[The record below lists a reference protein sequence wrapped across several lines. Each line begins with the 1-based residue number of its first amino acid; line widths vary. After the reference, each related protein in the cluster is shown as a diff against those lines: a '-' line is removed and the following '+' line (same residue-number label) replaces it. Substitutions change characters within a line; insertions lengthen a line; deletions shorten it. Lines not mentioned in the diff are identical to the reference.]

1 MLCNCSLGLV
11 SWPPSAGLHPV
22 LSSSKFWRLCI
33 CWPLRNWW
41 SEFLWHLLGS
51 GASDREP
58 YSEAEARMLRAWGM
72 LESAVLRCLQGVA
85 CLLEW
90 IILKISWDPLCDL
103 AQNLGCPTKHPEDH
117 TVRSYCRHQTRTSFF
132 PFQGFDTQWH
142 HIPAIRLGPF
152 PLSGVWQ
159 SLFAR
164 TQVGEFENCR
174 LLLVD
179 KKISTA
185 RDIVG
190 ILEAAVRGG
199 FSLLI
204 MAEDIEQEALATMV
218 VNKLRG
224 TLKVRPYSMFPTGM
238 NPLLAF
244 WRSWNT
250 IFKRRKTCIVA
261 VQLECFRSL

>member
-1 MLCNCSLGLV
+1 M
-11 SWPPSAGLHPV
+11 
-22 LSSSKFWRLCI
+22 
-33 CWPLRNWW
+33 
-41 SEFLWHLLGS
+41 
-51 GASDREP
+51 
-58 YSEAEARMLRAWGM
+58 
-72 LESAVLRCLQGVA
+72 
-85 CLLEW
+85 
-90 IILKISWDPLCDL
+90 
-103 AQNLGCPTKHPEDH
+103 
-117 TVRSYCRHQTRTSFF
+117 
-132 PFQGFDTQWH
+132 
-142 HIPAIRLGPF
+142 
-152 PLSGVWQ
+152 
-159 SLFAR
+159 
-164 TQVGEFENCR
+164 GEFENCR

-244 WRSWNT
+244 
-250 IFKRRKTCIVA
+250 
-261 VQLECFRSL
+261 